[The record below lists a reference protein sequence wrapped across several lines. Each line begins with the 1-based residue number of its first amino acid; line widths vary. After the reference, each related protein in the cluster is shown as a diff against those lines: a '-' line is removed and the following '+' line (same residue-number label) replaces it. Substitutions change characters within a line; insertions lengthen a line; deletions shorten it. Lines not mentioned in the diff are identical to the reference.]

1 MKIMRIKNNITVI
14 LKDGTMLT
22 NSKCTDEMHEDI
34 LNNVENEELVKDI
47 LMPEYS
53 KTKEEIQT
61 KMDMLD
67 NFSKS
72 EYLTVSGSSVY
83 VKSISELSLPEDL
96 AMAIWK
102 AEQAD
107 NIELL
112 STYLNFWTLC
122 SLNPDSRA
130 RTNLFW
136 FLNRYGM
143 TISSS
148 GLFVA
153 YRNVVLK
160 KEGSD
165 INSKWAKF
173 ITDSFTKVRFQL
185 KQSPKNY
192 YIGKDA
198 NGERICT
205 TSEKKIVKLKGMLSD
220 LYEKLS
226 DENVAPVYTDGYT
239 GKFTIRIG
247 EPVTMDR
254 SKCDSKQENTCS
266 RGLHVAGK
274 SWLQS
279 NYFGNVGLRV
289 LVNPADVVAVPPQD
303 SYGKMRTCAY
313 YPIAVVAFDSSGNI
327 IDEEIEDGF
336 EDNFIDMISY
346 VGEVNKED
354 LSSYTINIPT
364 IPEISR
370 NKIVDRLDD
379 IKESLRIKNM
389 THDS

>member
-1 MKIMRIKNNITVI
+1 MRIKNNITVV

-22 NSKCTDEMHEDI
+22 NSNCTDEMHNDI
-34 LNNVENEELVKDI
+34 LANVENEDFVRDI
-47 LMPEYS
+47 IMPEYA
-53 KTKEEIQT
+53 KKKEEIQD
-61 KMDMLD
+61 KMNLLE
-67 NFSKS
+67 NFEQS

-83 VKSISELSLPEDL
+83 IKSISELTLPEDL
-96 AMAIWK
+96 ALAIWK
-102 AEQAD
+102 AEQED
-107 NIELL
+107 NVELL

-143 TISSS
+143 TISKS

-165 INSKWAKF
+165 IDSKWTKF
-173 ITDSFTKVRFQL
+173 ITDSFTKVRHQL
-185 KQSPKNY
+185 KKNPKDY
-192 YIGKDA
+192 LIGKDA

-205 TSEKKIVKLKGMLSD
+205 TSEKKIVELKGNLAK
-220 LYEKLS
+220 LYENLS
-226 DENVAPVYTDGYT
+226 NEEVAPVYTDGYT

-247 EPVTMDR
+247 EPVTMER
-254 SKCDSKQENTCS
+254 SKCDSVQENTCS

-279 NYFGNVGLRV
+279 NYFGNTGLRV
-289 LVNPADVVAVPPQD
+289 LVNPADVVAVPPRD

-313 YPIAVVAFDSSGNI
+313 YPVAVVDFDSAGNI
-327 IDEEIEDGF
+327 IDEDIKDGF
-336 EDNFIDMISY
+336 EDNFMDMISY
-346 VGEVNKED
+346 VGEVNSED

-364 IPEISR
+364 IPELSR
-370 NKIVDRLDD
+370 NKILDRFED
-379 IKESLRIKNM
+379 IKESLRIKQMKNEN
-389 THDS
+389 

>member
-1 MKIMRIKNNITVI
+1 MKIMRIKNNITVV

-22 NSKCTDEMHEDI
+22 NSNCTDEMHNDI
-34 LNNVENEELVKDI
+34 LANVENEDFVRDI
-47 LMPEYS
+47 IMPEYA
-53 KTKEEIQT
+53 KKKEEIQD
-61 KMDMLD
+61 KMNLLE
-67 NFSKS
+67 NFEQS

-83 VKSISELSLPEDL
+83 IKSISELTLPEDL
-96 AMAIWK
+96 ALAIWK
-102 AEQAD
+102 AEQED
-107 NIELL
+107 NVELL

-143 TISSS
+143 TISKS

-165 INSKWAKF
+165 IDSKWTKF
-173 ITDSFTKVRFQL
+173 ITDSFTKVRHQL
-185 KQSPKNY
+185 KKNPKDY
-192 YIGKDA
+192 LIGKDA

-205 TSEKKIVKLKGMLSD
+205 TSEKKIVELKGNLAK
-220 LYEKLS
+220 LYENLS
-226 DENVAPVYTDGYT
+226 NEEVAPVYTDGYT

-247 EPVTMDR
+247 EPVTMER
-254 SKCDSKQENTCS
+254 SKCDSVQENTCS

-279 NYFGNVGLRV
+279 NYFGNTGLRV
-289 LVNPADVVAVPPQD
+289 LVNPADVVAVPPRD

-313 YPIAVVAFDSSGNI
+313 YPVAVVDFDSAGNI
-327 IDEEIEDGF
+327 IDEDIKDGF
-336 EDNFIDMISY
+336 EDNFMDMISY
-346 VGEVNKED
+346 VGEVNSED

-364 IPEISR
+364 IPELSR
-370 NKIVDRLDD
+370 NKILDRFED
-379 IKESLRIKNM
+379 IKESLRIKQMKNEN
-389 THDS
+389 